1 MTGHCN
7 SAAAVRFFSQNTLP
21 PSAPPG
27 SCPMAAAVQ
36 ETLGD
41 NSMDVANRSALRA
54 PQKSVFDVMRPV
66 VRILRASGVGESS
79 IRSATARACRQYARN
94 PTRGVQ
100 LEHVPFLEL
109 ADIVMVWARDPEF
122 IDETG
127 SPMKLRLT
135 GPASFESLLRKAG
148 VSIRADS
155 ALEQLEALG
164 SVQRCDRG
172 RRVRLVSNVL
182 LTVRGKQF
190 VVGPLLDSI
199 RRFLETIEHNFCEAP
214 PAHDGRMHRWAF
226 CSSLD
231 PDQFAEAQRFVRLSG
246 QAFLDAVDEKLG
258 SCTTVHS
265 RKSGRPYGVG
275 VYVFVDSEPTRPAR
289 VRRARR

>member
-1 MTGHCN
+1 M
-7 SAAAVRFFSQNTLP
+7 
-21 PSAPPG
+21 
-27 SCPMAAAVQ
+27 
-36 ETLGD
+36 
-41 NSMDVANRSALRA
+41 SMDVTNRSALRV

-66 VRILRASGVGESS
+66 VRILRASGVGESD

-94 PTRGVQ
+94 PARGIQ

-127 SPMKLRLT
+127 SPMKLRLS
-135 GPASFESLLRKAG
+135 GPASSFESLLKKAG
-148 VSIRADS
+148 VTLRADS
-155 ALEQLEALG
+155 ALDQLEALG

-190 VVGPLLDSI
+190 VAGPLLDSI
-199 RRFLETIEHNFCEAP
+199 RRFLETIEHNFCEAAS
-214 PAHDGRMHRWAF
+214 AHDGRMHRWAF

-231 PDQFAEAQRFVRLSG
+231 PAQFAEAQRFVRLSG
-246 QAFLDAVDEKLG
+246 QAFLDAVDEQLG
-258 SCTTVHS
+258 SCTT
-265 RKSGRPYGVG
+265 RRGKKSGRPYGVG
-275 VYVFVDSEPTRPAR
+275 VYVFVDSEQTPSAR
-289 VRRARR
+289 VRRVRR